1 MIEKEIS
8 PHLFLIFG
16 ALGDLARRKLL
27 PALFH
32 LSTKGEL
39 GNSYFIVGV
48 DIDENLD
55 DKGFRSR
62 ACQMLADAGLPI
74 DYKAS
79 QWCNQRLYYHGIGQ
93 GSRTDYGKLAGKV
106 EALERECGLPGN
118 RVLYLALPS
127 DIVPTAVAGLGE
139 AGLNRSR
146 GWTRLVLEKPFGW
159 DLASAQEL
167 NGEVHHYFD
176 ESQIYRTDH
185 FLGKETVQN
194 LLVFRFANTFF
205 EHLWNRGHI
214 ESIQITVAESL
225 GIEKRAAYY
234 ERAGALRDMVQNHLT
249 QLLALVA
256 MEAPSVF
263 EASAIRNEK
272 IKVLHRIAPI
282 NLADVVLGQ
291 YVGGKIDGQDMVGY
305 REEPDVSPNSST
317 ETFAALKIDIPNR
330 RWKGVPFYLRT
341 GKRMALRCTQ
351 IVVTF
356 HCAPASIFHPFEA
369 SCGVRPNVL
378 VITLQPDEGFDLY
391 FQVKNP
397 GQPFIMTTQPLHFR
411 YAGAFGALPDAYETI
426 ILDVILGD
434 QTLFVCDSEVETAW
448 HLYDGLLKGNIPVHS
463 YPVGSWGPA
472 EINRLFDGWMN
483 RGA

>member
-1 MIEKEIS
+1 MPTNEM
-8 PHLFLIFG
+8 PPYLFIIFG

-27 PALFH
+27 PALYH
-32 LSTKGEL
+32 LSSKGEL
-39 GNSYFIVGV
+39 GEDYYVVGV
-48 DIDENLD
+48 DVDEHLH
-55 DKGFRSR
+55 DKGYRSR
-62 ACQMLADAGLPI
+62 ARKMLAEAGLSVG
-74 DYKAS
+74 DEAS
-79 QWCNQRLYYHGIGQ
+79 QWCDSRLYYHCIGQ
-93 GSRTDYGKLAGKV
+93 GSPADYEKLASKL
-106 EALERECGLPGN
+106 EALEKECGLPGN

-127 DIVPTAVAGLGE
+127 DVVPTTVASLGE
-139 AGLNRSR
+139 AGLNRSA

-159 DLASAQEL
+159 DLASAHKL
-167 NGEVHHYFD
+167 NGQVHRYFD

-205 EHLWNRGHI
+205 EHLWNREHI
-214 ESIQITVAESL
+214 KNVQMTVAEDL
-225 GIEKRAAYY
+225 GVEKRAAYY

-256 MEAPSVF
+256 MEAPLAF
-263 EASAIRNEK
+263 RAGDIRSQK
-272 IKVLHRIAPI
+272 IKVLHRIAAISP
-282 NLADVVLGQ
+282 ADLVFGQ
-291 YVGGKIDGQDMVGY
+291 YVGGKIDGQDAVGY
-305 REEPDVSPNSST
+305 REEPNVSPKSNT

-356 HCAPASIFHPFEA
+356 HCAPASIFHPFEET
-369 SCGVRPNVL
+369 CGIRSNVL
-378 VITLQPDEGFDLY
+378 VITLQPYEGFDLY

-397 GQPFIMTTQPLHFR
+397 GQPFTVSTQPFHFR
-411 YAGAFGALPDAYETI
+411 YSGVFGDLPDAYETI
-426 ILDVILGD
+426 ILDIILGD

-448 HLYDGLLKGNIPVHS
+448 RLYDGLLKADISVHP
-463 YPVGSWGPA
+463 YTAGSWGP
-472 EINRLFDGWMN
+472 NQVNLLFDDWQN

>member
-1 MIEKEIS
+1 MPTTEIT
-8 PHLFLIFG
+8 PHIFLIFG

-27 PALFH
+27 PALYH
-32 LSTKGEL
+32 LSSKGEL
-39 GNSYFIVGV
+39 GDGYFIVGV
-48 DIDENLD
+48 DVDKKLD
-55 DKGFRSR
+55 DKGFRSQAR
-62 ACQMLADAGLPI
+62 QMLADACLPV
-74 DYKAS
+74 DAKTS
-79 QWCNQRLYYHGIGQ
+79 KWCDQRLYYHCIGP
-93 GSRTDYGKLAGKV
+93 GSRSDYGKLAAKV
-106 EALERECGLPGN
+106 EALEKECGLPGN

-127 DIVPTAVAGLGE
+127 DIVPATVTGLGGT
-139 AGLNRSR
+139 GLNRGR

-167 NGEVHHYFD
+167 NGQVHRYFD

-205 EHLWNRGHI
+205 EHLWNRDHVDN
-214 ESIQITVAESL
+214 IQITVAESL
-225 GIEKRAAYY
+225 GIEKRVAYY

-256 MEAPSVF
+256 MEAPATF
-263 EASAIRNEK
+263 EASAIRNGK
-272 IKVLHRIAPI
+272 IKVLHQIAPI
-282 NLADVVLGQ
+282 SPADVVLGQ
-291 YVGGKIDGQDMVGY
+291 YVGGKIDGQDTVGY
-305 REEPDVSPNSST
+305 REETGVSPDSST

-351 IVVTF
+351 IAITF
-356 HCAPASIFHPFEA
+356 HCAPVSIFHPFEET
-369 SCGVRPNVL
+369 CGIRPNVL
-378 VITLQPDEGFDLY
+378 VITLQPDEGFDLH

-397 GQPFIMTTQPLHFR
+397 GQPFKMTTHPLHFR
-411 YAGAFGALPDAYETI
+411 YAGAFGTLPDAYETI

-434 QTLFVCDSEVETAW
+434 QTLFVCDNEVETAW
-448 HLYDGLLKGNIPVHS
+448 RLYDGLLKAEIPVHP
-463 YPVGSWGPA
+463 YPAGSWGPDQMKS
-472 EINRLFDGWMN
+472 LFDGWMN